1 MKLSSRVLS
10 LATALSFFLNFLL
23 FITVWRITGASKEL
37 FSPQEPNF
45 QYVKQP
51 QEVPGR
57 FSPTTRVMQDPD
69 SAFAINDDAKWATI
83 VPHRRGFIRLGPDGV
98 PFSIAIYHQLHCI
111 EHRSLWRTASR
122 EMGCSSQHTIAML
135 LLSTRTICFDLLRQ
149 TLLCKA
155 DATLLPLR
163 SSNETTVARRCG
175 NPAQIMDFVHKN
187 QAFWSGIPYRTDDTR
202 PA

>member
-98 PFSIAIYHQLHCI
+98 PFSIAIYHQLHCMNTVRFAYRVARDGLFKSA
-111 EHRSLWRTASR
+111 HNRDVAFV
-122 EMGCSSQHTIAML
+122 HANH
-135 LLSTRTICFDLLRQ
+135 CFDLLRQ

-187 QAFWSGIPYRTDDTR
+187 QAFWSGNPIQD
-202 PA
+202 